1 MGKDLDYI
9 DSELGFL
16 MKNILVIN
24 DNNELVD
31 KLRDALSVY
40 HIFSEVKI
48 FEAKTYKEAT
58 LFISNNPDSIEVAV
72 VNTNLPDVTEGK
84 ALMLVG
90 SNNISSVALF
100 DSFNSEN
107 KLHNK
112 LLTIKGVVKYFEK
125 NNQLYIDKV
134 IDFIHK
140 TMRNSAYTALV
151 VDDSL
156 LYREKFKNDLQDL
169 NLNVIVAKDGQEALD
184 IFNSKKYEISLLIT
198 DYNMPRMD
206 GIELVKILRKTY
218 SSDIL
223 SIIAISI
230 DAENKT
236 LTKFIKVGAN
246 DYIYK
251 PYSVEELSVRVNSNI
266 NTLEMFEKISN
277 LANRDFLTG
286 AYNRRYFFETS
297 NAIVAKNYRKQT
309 PIILATIDI
318 DKFKNINDTYG
329 HDIGDIAIKDV
340 VKILSKYMRNS
351 DLVARFGG
359 EEFCILLEEITLE
372 DAKSLFEKIRMK
384 FETNKVVI
392 SDELSIGF
400 TVSIGVSYI
409 VDNDISKMIKIS
421 DNALYEAKETGR
433 NKVVIH
439 NKL

>member
-1 MGKDLDYI
+1 
-9 DSELGFL
+9 

-125 NNQLYIDKV
+125 NNKLYIDKV

-246 DYIYK
+246 DYIHK

-384 FETNKVVI
+384 FETNEVVI

>member
-1 MGKDLDYI
+1 
-9 DSELGFL
+9 
-16 MKNILVIN
+16 MKNILVID
-24 DNNELVD
+24 DNSELVD
-31 KLRDALSVY
+31 KLRYALSLY

-48 FEAKTYKEAT
+48 FEAKTYKEAST
-58 LFISNNPDSIEVAV
+58 FISNNADSIEIAV
-72 VNTNLPDVTEGK
+72 VNTTLPDVTEGK
-84 ALMLVG
+84 AMMLVG
-90 SNNISSVALF
+90 SNNISSIALF
-100 DSFNSEN
+100 NSFDNEN

-112 LLTIKGVVKYFEK
+112 LITIKGVVKYFEK
-125 NNQLYIDKV
+125 NNKLYIDKV

-184 IFNSKKYEISLLIT
+184 IFNSNKHDISLLIT
-198 DYNMPRMD
+198 DYNMPKMD
-206 GIELVKILRKTY
+206 GIELVKTLRKTY
-218 SSDIL
+218 TSDKL

-230 DAENKT
+230 DTENKT

-246 DYIYK
+246 DYIHK
-251 PYSVEELSVRVNSNI
+251 PYSADELSVRVNSNI

-286 AYNRRYFFETS
+286 AYNRRYFFETA
-297 NAIVAKNYRKQT
+297 NAIIAKNYRKQT
-309 PIILATIDI
+309 PIILATVDI

-340 VKILSKYMRNS
+340 VKILDTYMRNS
-351 DLVARFGG
+351 DLIARFGG
-359 EEFCILLEEITLE
+359 EEFCILIEEITLE
-372 DAKSLFEKIRMK
+372 DAKNLFEKIRMK

-409 VDNDISKMIKIS
+409 IDNDISKMIKIS

-439 NKL
+439 DKL